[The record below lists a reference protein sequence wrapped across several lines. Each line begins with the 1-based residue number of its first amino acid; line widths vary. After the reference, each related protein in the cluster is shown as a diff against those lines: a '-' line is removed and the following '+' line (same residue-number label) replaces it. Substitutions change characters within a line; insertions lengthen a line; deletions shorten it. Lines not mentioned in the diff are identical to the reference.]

1 MSSDADRTLERGR
14 TLRQRILS
22 GPSLIGLLVAIAFV
36 WFLATRFNV
45 DWGDTWDNVLSM
57 DPWLYAAGLAVYYF
71 SFAFRA
77 VRWRI
82 LARNAGD
89 HAAPGARLPPAFQ
102 CARLLVIGWFIN
114 AIAFLR
120 LGDAFRAYAF
130 SEDSGGGISWSLGTV
145 LAERVFDMAAVF
157 VLLMAAA
164 FTFSATTDSNA
175 ASYIL
180 LAATLLLA
188 GLAGLVIAMRLFG
201 SQFARLLPPRLQR
214 MYRDFQHGTL
224 GSFKRMPTVF
234 ALGMAGWA
242 LEVGRLY
249 FVVIALGLEMELPLL
264 IIASLGHAILSTA
277 PIPGGVGVVEPG
289 LTGLLILDL
298 DRSDAVSVAL
308 VDRSITYL
316 SVIAFG
322 GIAFVWRHFERRE
335 TADWEPVRAASEQ
348 PERSKA
354 HRGEPRPSG
363 GLSRPPA
370 RRPGSR
376 AGRRAWRAR
385 FRPRTAR

>member
-1 MSSDADRTLERGR
+1 MSRDADRTLERGR
-14 TLRQRILS
+14 TLRRRVLS
-22 GPSLIGLLVAIAFV
+22 APSIVGLLVAIAFV

-45 DWGDTWDNVLSM
+45 DWGDTWDNVRAT

-71 SFAFRA
+71 SFVFRA

-82 LARNAGD
+82 LARNAGE

-175 ASYIL
+175 SNYIL
-180 LAATLLLA
+180 LTATLLLA
-188 GLAGLVIAMRLFG
+188 GLMALVIAMRLFG
-201 SQFARLLPPRLQR
+201 GHFARLLPSRLQR

-224 GSFKRMPTVF
+224 GSFKRVPKVF
-234 ALGMAGWA
+234 ALGMAGWG
-242 LEVGRLY
+242 LEVARLY
-249 FVVIALGLEMELPLL
+249 FVVAALGLEMEAPLL
-264 IIASLGHAILSTA
+264 IIVSLGHAILSTA

-289 LTGLLILDL
+289 ITGLLVLGL
-298 DRSDAVSVAL
+298 ERADALSVAL
-308 VDRSITYL
+308 LDRSITYL

-322 GIAFVWRHFERRE
+322 GVAFAWRHFERRE
-335 TADWEPVRAASEQ
+335 TANWEPVREAADQ
-348 PERSKA
+348 
-354 HRGEPRPSG
+354 G
-363 GLSRPPA
+363 
-370 RRPGSR
+370 
-376 AGRRAWRAR
+376 
-385 FRPRTAR
+385 

>member
-1 MSSDADRTLERGR
+1 MRPDGDRTLERGR
-14 TLRQRILS
+14 TLRRRILS
-22 GPSLIGLLVAIAFV
+22 APSLIGLLVAIALV

-45 DWGDTWDNVLSM
+45 DWGDTWDNVRAM
-57 DPWLYAAGLAVYYF
+57 NPWLYAAGLALYYV

-82 LARNAGD
+82 LARNAGE

-164 FTFSATTDSNA
+164 FTFTATTESD
-175 ASYIL
+175 ASTFIL

-188 GLAGLVIAMRLFG
+188 GLAALVIAMRLFG
-201 SQFARLLPPRLQR
+201 GHFARLLPPRLQQ
-214 MYRDFQHGTL
+214 MYRNFQHGTL
-224 GSFKRMPTVF
+224 GSFKRAPTVF
-234 ALGMAGWA
+234 ALGVAGWA
-242 LEVGRLY
+242 LEVARLY
-249 FVVIALGLEMELPLL
+249 FVVIALGLEMEAPLL
-264 IIASLGHAILSTA
+264 IIASLGSAILSTA

-289 LTGLLILDL
+289 LTGLLILGL
-298 DRSDAVSVAL
+298 DQSDAVSVAL
-308 VDRSITYL
+308 LDRSITYL

-322 GIAFVWRHFERRE
+322 GIAFAWRHFERRE
-335 TADWEPVRAASEQ
+335 TAGWEPA
-348 PERSKA
+348 
-354 HRGEPRPSG
+354 RGG
-363 GLSRPPA
+363 GE
-370 RRPGSR
+370 
-376 AGRRAWRAR
+376 AG
-385 FRPRTAR
+385 